1 MALQTLFKLYGQI
14 REAEKKQKALDKLK
28 ASPLNYGILRELIN
42 SAAHGVD
49 IEVKLVD
56 GTTLTM
62 KPEVKAMKLP
72 MYGESF

>member
-1 MALQTLFKLYGQI
+1 MIKQVLAIYMQV
-14 REAEKKQKALDKLK
+14 RDAERKQKALDKMK

-56 GTTLTM
+56 GTTLSI
-62 KPEVKAMKLP
+62 KPEVKQLKMP
-72 MYGESF
+72 VYGENF